1 MEKSLFRKTKWI
13 FSIDFIFYR
22 LEEIKQAIAEKL
34 EQTAKLNMENAEAT
48 KELESMKQAHY
59 MMIDSL
65 KLQMETL
72 DKELQVI
79 RNTRYAI
86 T

>member
-1 MEKSLFRKTKWI
+1 
-13 FSIDFIFYR
+13 
-22 LEEIKQAIAEKL
+22 
-34 EQTAKLNMENAEAT
+34 MENAEAT